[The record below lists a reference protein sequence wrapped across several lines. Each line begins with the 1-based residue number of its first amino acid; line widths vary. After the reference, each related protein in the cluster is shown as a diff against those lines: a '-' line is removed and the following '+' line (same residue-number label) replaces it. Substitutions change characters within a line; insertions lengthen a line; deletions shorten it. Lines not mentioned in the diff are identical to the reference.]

1 MDEIGELLRQNST
14 IGYSNRGN
22 IIDKLVADCWCSMDT
37 LAFAYAAMRES
48 DRPVI
53 MALFE
58 LPYRTLLPER
68 KWLHVPAEYGNPYI
82 CFAPM
87 APSTSND
94 SGPDLK
100 PKVRTQA
107 LVSFQLWGRRREFYE
122 DYLAAVASDQTFNV
136 HFVPSQASWLSNLS
150 PLTPATYEA
159 ELTTRIYRE
168 TRELIRVFLKTYK
181 VAARDPKAYLPAR
194 FDSFFV
200 MTKHGRVVVV
210 KGTERPTDPR
220 PQVELPADHSGNF
233 KRLIGMMRS
242 ERQPSIYEQYLL
254 EAARQAEDG
263 SANLAIVYTVMILD
277 WFANELI
284 QDGIVRPVE
293 RSLKHAGPVASL
305 VRERLWESD
314 SPNSQFRTQVRTP
327 EKFEKYLPTMGLELP
342 PDLKTQLLEVIKL
355 RNRVIHK
362 TQTAVIE
369 RQAADHAV
377 SVGMRVIE
385 FCMCKRI
392 ELVNRKPAVTLERHD
407 RSNTDNVPKP

>member
-1 MDEIGELLRQNST
+1 MDEIGELLRHNST
-14 IGYSNRGN
+14 IGYSNRIN
-22 IIDKLVADCWCSMDT
+22 IIDTLVADCWCSMDT
-37 LAFAYAAMRES
+37 LSFAYAAMRES

-58 LPYRTLLPER
+58 LPYRVLLPQH

-82 CFAPM
+82 CFAPI
-87 APSTSND
+87 AASTSNGNGSD
-94 SGPDLK
+94 RK
-100 PKVRTQA
+100 FNFHTQA

-122 DYLAAVASDQTFNV
+122 DYLAAIGSYSMFNV
-136 HFVPSQASWLSNLS
+136 HFVPSQASWLPNLS

-159 ELTTRIYRE
+159 ELTSRIYKE
-168 TRELIRVFLKTYK
+168 TREVIKVFLKTYK
-181 VAARDPKAYLPAR
+181 VAARDPQAYLPVR

-210 KGTERPTDPR
+210 KGASRPEP
-220 PQVELPADHSGNF
+220 PAQVELLSDHSGNF
-233 KRLIGMMRS
+233 KRLTHMIRS
-242 ERQPSIYEQYLL
+242 GRQPSIYEQYLL
-254 EAARQAEDG
+254 EAARQAENG

-284 QDGIVRPVE
+284 HDGIVRPVE
-293 RSLKHAGPVASL
+293 RTLKHAGAIASL

-314 SPNSQFRTQVRTP
+314 SPNSRFRTQVRTP

-342 PDLKTQLLEVIKL
+342 TDLKAQLLEVIRI

-369 RQAADHAV
+369 RQVADHAV
-377 SVGMRVIE
+377 SVGMKVIE

-392 ELVNRKPAVTLERHD
+392 ELVNKKPAESSDGRN
-407 RSNTDNVPKP
+407 SI

>member
-1 MDEIGELLRQNST
+1 MLDEIAEFLRQSST
-14 IGYSNRGN
+14 IGYSNRSN
-22 IIDKLVADCWCSMDT
+22 IIDKLIADGWCSIDT
-37 LAFAYAAMRES
+37 LAFAYAAMRDS
-48 DRPVI
+48 DRPVLI
-53 MALFE
+53 ALFD
-58 LPYRTLLPER
+58 LPYRVMLPER
-68 KWLHVPAEYGNPYI
+68 KWLHVPAPYGNPYI

-87 APSTSND
+87 PLPPPNGAA
-94 SGPDLK
+94 PDLR
-100 PKVRTQA
+100 PKARTQA

-122 DYLAAVASDQTFNV
+122 DYLAAVASHSTFNV
-136 HFVPSQASWLSNLS
+136 HFVPSRASWLSNFS

-168 TRELIRVFLKTYK
+168 TRDVIKLFLKTYK

-210 KGTERPTDPR
+210 KGAVPPTEELAV
-220 PQVELPADHSGNF
+220 VEPPIDHSGNL
-233 KRLIGMMRS
+233 KRVASMMKAG
-242 ERQPSIYEQYLL
+242 RQPSIYEQYLL

-263 SANLAIVYTVMILD
+263 SASLAIVYTVMILD

-284 QDGIVRPVE
+284 HDGIVRPVE
-293 RSLKHAGPVASL
+293 RSLKNAGPLASL

-314 SPNSQFRTQVRTP
+314 SPSSRFKTQVRLP

-342 PDLKTQLLEVIKL
+342 PDLKAQLLEVIKL

-369 RQAADHAV
+369 RQVADHAIN
-377 SVGMRVIE
+377 VGMKVIE
-385 FCMCKRI
+385 FCMCRRI
-392 ELVNRKPAVTLERHD
+392 ELVNKKPGDAHHG
-407 RSNTDNVPKP
+407 K

>member
-14 IGYSNRGN
+14 IGYSNRIN
-22 IIDKLVADCWCSMDT
+22 IIDKLVADRWCSMDR
-37 LAFAYAAMRES
+37 LSFAYAAMRDS

-58 LPYRTLLPER
+58 LPYRVLLPER

-82 CFAPM
+82 CFAPI
-87 APSTSND
+87 AASTSNGIGSD
-94 SGPDLK
+94 QK
-100 PKVRTQA
+100 PNVRTQA

-122 DYLAAVASDQTFNV
+122 DYLAAVASYSMFNV

-168 TRELIRVFLKTYK
+168 TREVIKVFLKTYK
-181 VAARDPKAYLPAR
+181 VAARDPKAYLPVR

-210 KGTERPTDPR
+210 KGAERPTEP
-220 PQVELPADHSGNF
+220 PGLVESQADHSGNF
-233 KRLIGMMRS
+233 KRLTQMMRS
-242 ERQPSIYEQYLL
+242 GRQPSIYEQYLL
-254 EAARQAEDG
+254 EAAKQAENG
-263 SANLAIVYTVMILD
+263 LANLAIVYTVMILD

-284 QDGIVRPVE
+284 HDGIVRPVE
-293 RSLKHAGPVASL
+293 RTLKHAGPVASL

-314 SPNSQFRTQVRTP
+314 SPNSRFRTPVRTP

-342 PDLKTQLLEVIKL
+342 ADLKAQLLDVIKI

-369 RQAADHAV
+369 RHVADHAV

-392 ELVNRKPAVTLERHD
+392 EIVNKKPAE
-407 RSNTDNVPKP
+407 STDGRNHS